1 MFNLRSILFLQLC
14 LSVALA
20 VPPVLNLYII
30 PFDNSKSDAPLNWLS
45 DAFPE
50 MIKTD
55 LNNYDN
61 VFLKNESDLERI
73 MSNRSLLLQQR
84 PGTKN
89 FLVLGKYERALD
101 KLSVSIQLID
111 ISSWEEVGLKKIRG
125 DYNDVS
131 STNKSITEMVSTLL
145 KPYLPKP
152 NESIYPA
159 LTDGR
164 RMRTPPTYAER
175 AMDVSSSIDAA
186 IEELE
191 KRMDVNMGVR
201 GEENEFESK
210 EIEGEWI
217 LNIEEESYEN
227 DRPENEFNTT
237 IMVEVLE
244 KLMSNP
250 YEIKLEKPE
259 FNFDPNNKKEFQVAL
274 NVNYKLKAQLI
285 KDMLKSLP
293 YSGLKQDGSL
303 TVFYFNKDKYN
314 FPMNITERIQLGKH
328 RTVPVIQLRDR
339 NDNPLVILVDSPEK
353 EIHNLNSKKIIY
365 KSFHSFS
372 PLIDFSVGGWSMQVS
387 LENVEIPV
395 NYTFSLGINNANSIS
410 KVSLKFIPENE
421 LFEFLSKIL

>member
-1 MFNLRSILFLQLC
+1 
-14 LSVALA
+14 
-20 VPPVLNLYII
+20 
-30 PFDNSKSDAPLNWLS
+30 
-45 DAFPE
+45 

-131 STNKSITEMVSTLL
+131 STNKSTTEMVSTLL

-159 LTDGR
+159 LTDGK

-227 DRPENEFNTT
+227 DRPENEFNTNSNLAY
-237 IMVEVLE
+237 VL
-244 KLMSNP
+244 LVGDHAYVPSSSTSAG
-250 YEIKLEKPE
+250 
-259 FNFDPNNKKEFQVAL
+259 DSDNNYA
-274 NVNYKLKAQLI
+274 YI
-285 KDMLKSLP
+285 
-293 YSGLKQDGSL
+293 
-303 TVFYFNKDKYN
+303 
-314 FPMNITERIQLGKH
+314 
-328 RTVPVIQLRDR
+328 
-339 NDNPLVILVDSPEK
+339 
-353 EIHNLNSKKIIY
+353 
-365 KSFHSFS
+365 
-372 PLIDFSVGGWSMQVS
+372 VGGDHYPDLFMGRFSAETEDEAKTM
-387 LENVEIPV
+387 IYRTI
-395 NYTFSLGINNANSIS
+395 YTC
-410 KVSLKFIPENE
+410 
-421 LFEFLSKIL
+421 

>member
-1 MFNLRSILFLQLC
+1 M
-14 LSVALA
+14 
-20 VPPVLNLYII
+20 
-30 PFDNSKSDAPLNWLS
+30 NWLS

-50 MIKTD
+50 MIETD

-159 LTDGR
+159 LTDGK

-201 GEENEFESK
+201 GE
-210 EIEGEWI
+210 
-217 LNIEEESYEN
+217 
-227 DRPENEFNTT
+227 
-237 IMVEVLE
+237 
-244 KLMSNP
+244 
-250 YEIKLEKPE
+250 
-259 FNFDPNNKKEFQVAL
+259 
-274 NVNYKLKAQLI
+274 
-285 KDMLKSLP
+285 
-293 YSGLKQDGSL
+293 
-303 TVFYFNKDKYN
+303 
-314 FPMNITERIQLGKH
+314 
-328 RTVPVIQLRDR
+328 
-339 NDNPLVILVDSPEK
+339 
-353 EIHNLNSKKIIY
+353 
-365 KSFHSFS
+365 
-372 PLIDFSVGGWSMQVS
+372 
-387 LENVEIPV
+387 
-395 NYTFSLGINNANSIS
+395 
-410 KVSLKFIPENE
+410 
-421 LFEFLSKIL
+421 